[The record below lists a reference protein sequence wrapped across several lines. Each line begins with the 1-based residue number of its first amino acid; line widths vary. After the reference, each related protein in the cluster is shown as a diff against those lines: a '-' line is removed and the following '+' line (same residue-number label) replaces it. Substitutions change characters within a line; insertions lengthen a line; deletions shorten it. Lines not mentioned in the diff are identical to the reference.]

1 MSKPAAEENTRAAAD
16 NVILDEA
23 TISDP
28 SITKLLEYA
37 KVKKTLSYEELT
49 DFLPEHITNSDKIEQ
64 VLALLEANN
73 VQLVEDDNSSDDD
86 EGDTQKDQEA
96 AKKTCGCR

>member
-1 MSKPAAEENTRAAAD
+1 MLKLLNAKRKKTSLAQFFKKNKKQANNAFFMSKPAAEENTRAAAD

-37 KVKKTLSYEELT
+37 KVKKRFLT
-49 DFLPEHITNSDKIEQ
+49 KNSRISFP
-64 VLALLEANN
+64 NI
-73 VQLVEDDNSSDDD
+73 
-86 EGDTQKDQEA
+86 
-96 AKKTCGCR
+96 